1 MNPRVTLISAM
12 LVALIGVAAL
22 IMNGKGMG
30 GISDRA
36 ETSVAARRGDPHQ
49 IESGLRRDA
58 SRIGSARRSIHGPT
72 IATLTEDYGE
82 ERVGW
87 ARRIVTHYLAYNK
100 DSEYSVDSI
109 FSSPGI
115 DKIMTRKLMS
125 EAFGVQLNADQE
137 EEAIAMVYRYASRQL
152 LDFKLSRLELER
164 NPERLL
170 ALILASDA
178 RFREEI
184 AAGDY
189 AALQQRYARVF
200 GNLLNPLDH
209 RSSKRLW
216 ELNPTEDA
224 TLRIEVEAMLTA
236 DQRAVYQK
244 RIEAYD
250 NALDMRK
257 PQGLAAMVAMDLR
270 RRDLKVQGN
279 PWDRK
284 HPPCSNFI
292 PLSGQ

>member
-1 MNPRVTLISAM
+1 MNPRITLISAM

-100 DSEYSVDSI
+100 DSEHSVDSI

-164 NPERLL
+164 
-170 ALILASDA
+170 
-178 RFREEI
+178 
-184 AAGDY
+184 
-189 AALQQRYARVF
+189 
-200 GNLLNPLDH
+200 
-209 RSSKRLW
+209 
-216 ELNPTEDA
+216 NPTEDA